1 MSASFLAAMETR
13 AEDQMAFEKARK
25 YEEEYGEP
33 WPDEE
38 TWPEDRD
45 GALRVECDECGAYR
59 NTDLDDFAGYCVFR
73 SKVCAWYCYDCWQD
87 HADTCRNPEC
97 PFAQCGHCQV
107 CGEDR
112 EELSEKWEAIRCACD
127 AERRTMN
134 LTLLKEF
141 PMCCECKKRICKD
154 CRVENEFI
162 EDEIVSCEHQVN
174 NQRQAR

>member
-1 MSASFLAAMETR
+1 MRRRGLKTETERYEWSVTSAARIATQTSTILLATVSLG
-13 AEDQMAFEKARK
+13 ARC
-25 YEEEYGEP
+25 
-33 WPDEE
+33 
-38 TWPEDRD
+38 
-45 GALRVECDECGAYR
+45 ALGTVM
-59 NTDLDDFAGYCVFR
+59 N
-73 SKVCAWYCYDCWQD
+73 CWQD